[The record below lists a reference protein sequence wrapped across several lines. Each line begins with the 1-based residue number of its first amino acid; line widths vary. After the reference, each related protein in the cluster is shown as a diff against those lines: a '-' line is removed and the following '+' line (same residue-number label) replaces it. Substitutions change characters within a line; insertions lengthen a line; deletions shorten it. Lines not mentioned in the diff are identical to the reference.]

1 MRILITGGAGFI
13 GSHLAEHFQRHAAV
27 RVLDDLCTGHRSNLA
42 GLDVEF
48 VHGSILDRRI
58 LSSAM
63 QDVDYVYHFAAF
75 VSAPQSVLDPHMCV
89 KLNVTGVL
97 NVLEAAATA
106 GVRKL
111 CFSSSAAVYG
121 DSAIV
126 PKREDMCPEPRSPYA
141 VTKLDGEFYCRQFT
155 EAGRLETV
163 ALRFFNVFGP
173 RQDPA
178 GPYGAAVPVFFQ
190 RALAGR
196 SLTIFGDGSQTRDF
210 VYVKDIVAALEFVT
224 LTPGLTGVFNVGYG
238 DQITILELAQR
249 ILSLTDSRSSI
260 QFEPARLGDVHQS
273 RASVER
279 LQNAGFRPTG
289 TLDAGLREML
299 SVLRCD
305 TGARLAEASP
315 PSTYTSVAVSER
327 LPAITT

>member
-1 MRILITGGAGFI
+1 
-13 GSHLAEHFQRHAAV
+13 
-27 RVLDDLCTGHRSNLA
+27 
-42 GLDVEF
+42 
-48 VHGSILDRRI
+48 
-58 LSSAM
+58 
-63 QDVDYVYHFAAF
+63 
-75 VSAPQSVLDPHMCV
+75 MCV

-111 CFSSSAAVYG
+111 CFSSSAAVYV

-126 PKREDMCPEPRSPYA
+126 PKHEDMCPEPRSPYA
-141 VTKLDGEFYCRQFT
+141 VTKLDGEFYCRQFS
-155 EAGRLETV
+155 EVGRLETV

-190 RALAGR
+190 RALAGS

-210 VYVKDIVAALEFVT
+210 IYVKDIVAALEFAT
-224 LTPGLTGVFNVGYG
+224 HTPSLRGVFNAGYG
-238 DQITILELAQR
+238 NQITIFELAQR
-249 ILSLTDSRSSI
+249 ILSLTGSCSSI
-260 QFEPARLGDVHQS
+260 QFEPARPGDVHHS
-273 RASVER
+273 SASIER

-299 SVLRCD
+299 SNVYSD
-305 TGARLAEASP
+305 TGPRLAEPSP
-315 PSTYTSVAVSER
+315 PLTE
-327 LPAITT
+327 LPMREPAPLSQ